1 MPISKMNAFFIRY
14 PVENQRILISDKLN
28 DYFNPEEAAV
38 IELGM
43 QAAHFDSASPLL
55 APETGER
62 LIASLNTFNESC
74 RRLGIPVIH
83 AGVNWRPDGKDL
95 VQAGFSK
102 IQAFNDLT
110 IYPVLTMEKGT
121 KAAEFATEVKAGDYR
136 LTAVKRYNA
145 FEATDLEFLLK
156 VLNKK
161 VIVLTGL
168 GCDCF
173 GLGTGFAGICK
184 DYRAFL
190 AEDLF
195 PAKDPELEEGAKR
208 VFSLFI
214 GLVVESGSLLE
225 EWHLQ
230 KAAKAGKGGK
240 ANA

>member
-14 PVENQRILISDKLN
+14 PVENQRILISDKLD
-28 DYFNPEEAAV
+28 DYFVPEEAAL

-43 QAAHFDSASPLL
+43 QAAHFNPAAPLL
-55 APETGER
+55 SPAVGER
-62 LIASLNTFNESC
+62 LIASLNAFNESC

-83 AGVNWRPDGKDL
+83 AGVNWRPEGKDL
-95 VQAGFSK
+95 VQAGFPRL
-102 IQAFNDLT
+102 QTFNNST
-110 IYPVLTMEKGT
+110 IYPALSAEKAT
-121 KAAEFATEVKAGDYR
+121 KSAEFVTEVKEGDYQ
-136 LTAVKRYNA
+136 LTSVKRYNA

-184 DYRAFL
+184 DYKAFL

-225 EWHLQ
+225 EWRLQ